1 MRHHHGS
8 WHLALVLHPDSPC
21 LLALGLPVC
30 VSAFLAR
37 YPSEPF
43 NARLC
48 EEQALSRFVCT
59 GNATAGAGSSAMST
73 TSTSGLVA
81 GVKLGSATN
90 KASAC
95 SAVANASGECGG
107 AACGLNADFL
117 RADCDVLRSL
127 TRLGHAVARLE
138 RPLSLSLSFSLFSL
152 SLSLYICIYIY
163 IYTYIPLSFYLYIY
177 RERER
182 DTPLNDARAH
192 RCGIPCVF

>member
-21 LLALGLPVC
+21 LLALCLPVS

-48 EEQALSRFVCT
+48 EEQALSRFVCK

-73 TSTSGLVA
+73 TSTSGLVT
-81 GVKLGSATN
+81 GVKLGSAAN

-95 SAVANASGECGG
+95 SAVANASAECGG

-117 RADCDVLRSL
+117 RADCDVPRSL

-138 RPLSLSLSFSLFSL
+138 RPLSLSLSFSLSSL
-152 SLSLYICIYIY
+152 SLSLFLRVCM
-163 IYTYIPLSFYLYIY
+163 SMGMH
-177 RERER
+177 
-182 DTPLNDARAH
+182 ASRAQSAFPH
-192 RCGIPCVF
+192 EHV